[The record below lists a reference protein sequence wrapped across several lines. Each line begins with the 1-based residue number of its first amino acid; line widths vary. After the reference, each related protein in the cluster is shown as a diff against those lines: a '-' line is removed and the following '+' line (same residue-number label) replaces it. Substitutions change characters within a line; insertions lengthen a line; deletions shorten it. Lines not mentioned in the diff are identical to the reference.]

1 MAILSRY
8 ARHGAAMLVAS
19 LAFTCSASPGES
31 PHGLNVKVD
40 AQDSLASRA
49 LYEYEYVQWFDRRP
63 RIAPPPLSDKVR
75 QNLIKMGNTEADI
88 QRYQNYRANVRNRL
102 ANEHWEK
109 GTIVIRR
116 LGDIV
121 SVEKRTIATRYA
133 GETWRTVE
141 TARRDARTNIDLRGV
156 KAPAG
161 GDESVIR
168 DYSNGKL
175 TSTVGRIGPSGRIDA
190 DIDREDTYR
199 FPSTIGS
206 GAVAMPL
213 AGLPI
218 SKFCL
223 IDKFRKQS
231 EGIAWAARDVIRDGH
246 SVRQTFEVDTKS
258 GKLMTFTESVDKKPY
273 YTIDVDGYQ
282 SVNGGVLVAKKVDV
296 RFLTGAQSVPSQQIS
311 YELKRSEF
319 GDKVDVKDMK
329 SMGPVGTQALDNR
342 LKGPKSVPYVLGA
355 EPKTD
360 SEVRQIAGESF
371 FHEAPQENR
380 PTQLVLIGSG
390 GVMVAGA
397 AALIWRTRRRS
408 A

>member
-8 ARHGAAMLVAS
+8 VRHGAAAFVAS
-19 LAFTCSASPGES
+19 LALPCSASPGES
-31 PHGLNVKVD
+31 PQGLTAKVD
-40 AQDSLASRA
+40 LQDSLGSRA

-75 QNLIKMGNTEADI
+75 ENLTKMGNSDADI
-88 QRYQNYRANVRNRL
+88 QRYQNYRATVRNRL

-109 GTIVIRR
+109 GTIIVRR

-121 SVEKRTIATRYA
+121 SIERRTVATRYA
-133 GETWRTVE
+133 GENWRTVE
-141 TARRDARTNIDLRGV
+141 STRKEAHSSVDLRGV

-161 GDESVIR
+161 DNESVVR
-168 DYSNGKL
+168 DYSDGKL

-190 DIDREDTYR
+190 DVDREETYR

-206 GAVAMPL
+206 GALAMPL
-213 AGLPI
+213 AGLAV

-231 EGIAWAARDVIRDGH
+231 EGIAWATRDIDRNGH
-246 SVRQTFEVDTKS
+246 SLQQTFEVNVHT
-258 GKLMTFTESVDKKPY
+258 GKLMTFTESVDKRPY
-273 YTIDVDGYQ
+273 YTVDVDGYQ
-282 SVNGGVLVAKKVDV
+282 AMNGGVLVAKKVDV
-296 RFLTGAQSVPSQQIS
+296 RFLNAAQSVPTQQIS
-311 YELKRSEF
+311 YELKRAEF
-319 GDKVDVKDMK
+319 GDKVDMKDMK
-329 SMGPVGTQALDNR
+329 SMGPLGIQVLDNR

-360 SEVRQIAGESF
+360 AEVRHIAGEAF
-371 FHEAPQENR
+371 LHDTPENNR

-390 GVMVAGA
+390 GMMVVGA
-397 AALIWRTRRRS
+397 AAIIWRTRRRTG
-408 A
+408 